1 MVRSACSRTRSIP
14 NAQVGQLASAGFR
27 APVRVR
33 VGRLALP
40 VASRHRMHSLATL
53 RFTGDTLI
61 EVYRDEDTA
70 HWEEVVAKLCRPNAR
85 FIELTTG
92 DGAQLVNV
100 ENVLA
105 AWPAGDRERYPLMD
119 LPDRRR

>member
-1 MVRSACSRTRSIP
+1 
-14 NAQVGQLASAGFR
+14 
-27 APVRVR
+27 
-33 VGRLALP
+33 
-40 VASRHRMHSLATL
+40 MHSLATL